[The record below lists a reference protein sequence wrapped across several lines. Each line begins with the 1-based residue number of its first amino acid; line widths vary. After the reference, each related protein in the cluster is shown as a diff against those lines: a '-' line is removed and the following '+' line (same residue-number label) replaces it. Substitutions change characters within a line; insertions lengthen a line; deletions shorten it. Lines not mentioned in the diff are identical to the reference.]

1 MNIFARRPLFTY
13 CVIFSA
19 FAVLCFFIN
28 ATAKIIITGI
38 FLFSVL
44 IFTALYIL
52 NKVSGKTALNV
63 TLTSLFVIAA
73 VFSSYLYFD
82 VNYLS
87 YTQLNGTDHT
97 IEAIVLS
104 ERYRG
109 GNLSGYDIRVTEI
122 DGEECSCKAVLDCTY
137 ISDIRP
143 GYYIKAE
150 VFAEEFENNI
160 NGYNE
165 KQNLL
170 SDGIFLSLTSYDEQ
184 TYEITD
190 ENYPDFSVWLKKINF
205 RLSYNLRTSISGDE
219 GNLCAA
225 LFLGDRSYL
234 DDSVLKGFERAGVS
248 HILALSGMHM
258 SIIMGIFGMLLQK
271 LRIHKYIRA
280 IVLSL
285 LAVFYLA
292 ITGFSVSATRSVIML
307 MTVYISMLFSLRSDP
322 LTSLSV
328 ACALILFISPGAVI
342 DAGFWMSFAATFGLI
357 VYMPIAGSIITKL
370 FSFTKKFRV
379 LYKALSYIA
388 GLFFAGICA
397 LIPLLLVLC
406 IFIKEIS
413 VYSVWASAVL
423 SIPTAGVIL
432 FSLILTIAFNIPF
445 VKEICVDIL
454 RKTSGFMIDFC
465 SKISDKENIVY
476 SIDYDFTYVFAI
488 LLFIAFA
495 ATLILKFKHKIT
507 SLIPV
512 ASVVL
517 IFIITTI
524 SYNNINSDKINITY
538 LSPSSISD
546 MIVMTNN
553 RECVIFDISN
563 GSKKSYN
570 AAIEASKDFGVTE
583 INAVVLTD
591 FHTAHSPI
599 LSELFKSEKV
609 RQLYIPYPDD
619 ADSYYNMLSVLEKAE
634 ENKVEVFVYGAS
646 ETLEIFGNAKVQILR
661 GSLERSAVPVTLI
674 DVACGDES
682 LVYVSSAYPES
693 PIAKSAENK
702 IKASDYLIIGARGP
716 KPNALYSVENNEN
729 LQSMVI
735 SDYEQARFLDI
746 SDIPKDL
753 ILTVNTERSDFIMYK
768 ERRETNE

>member
-52 NKVSGKTALNV
+52 NKVPGKTALNV

-109 GNLSGYDIRVTEI
+109 GNLSGYDIRVTET
-122 DGEECSCKAVLDCTY
+122 DGEECSCKAVLDWMY

-184 TYEITD
+184 TYKIID

-307 MTVYISMLFSLRSDP
+307 MTVYLSMLFSLRSDP

-357 VYMPIAGSIITKL
+357 VYMPLAGSIITKV
-370 FSFTKKFRV
+370 FSFSKKSKI
-379 LYKALSYIA
+379 LYKALTYIA

-495 ATLILKFKHKIT
+495 VTLILKFKHKII

-517 IFIITTI
+517 IFIITT
-524 SYNNINSDKINITY
+524 
-538 LSPSSISD
+538 LS
-546 MIVMTNN
+546 
-553 RECVIFDISN
+553 
-563 GSKKSYN
+563 
-570 AAIEASKDFGVTE
+570 
-583 INAVVLTD
+583 
-591 FHTAHSPI
+591 
-599 LSELFKSEKV
+599 
-609 RQLYIPYPDD
+609 
-619 ADSYYNMLSVLEKAE
+619 
-634 ENKVEVFVYGAS
+634 
-646 ETLEIFGNAKVQILR
+646 
-661 GSLERSAVPVTLI
+661 
-674 DVACGDES
+674 
-682 LVYVSSAYPES
+682 
-693 PIAKSAENK
+693 
-702 IKASDYLIIGARGP
+702 
-716 KPNALYSVENNEN
+716 
-729 LQSMVI
+729 
-735 SDYEQARFLDI
+735 
-746 SDIPKDL
+746 
-753 ILTVNTERSDFIMYK
+753 
-768 ERRETNE
+768 